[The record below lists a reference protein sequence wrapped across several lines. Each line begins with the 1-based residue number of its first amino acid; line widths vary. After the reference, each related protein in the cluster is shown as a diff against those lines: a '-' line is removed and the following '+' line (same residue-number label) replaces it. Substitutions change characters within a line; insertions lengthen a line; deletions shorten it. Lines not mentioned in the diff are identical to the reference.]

1 MKSSLLFRLFR
12 IRPLFYQVTRLS
24 SRVTHANSFA
34 LRSHTCGE
42 LRKSDVGRKVKLS
55 GWVQFQRLN
64 KFVLLR
70 DAYGV
75 TQLMV
80 PDERLDLLNKVQD
93 IPLESV
99 ISAEGKV
106 SARPP
111 GQANAK
117 QSTGEI
123 EVVVEDFQVLSSST
137 PNLPFTIQESPKVKE
152 SLRLEHR
159 YLQLRHESMQR
170 NIRLRSE
177 IAMKMREF
185 LIRSHG
191 FVDIETPTL
200 FRRTPG
206 GAQEFVVPTRMP
218 GKFYSLVQSP
228 QQFKQ
233 LLMVGGFDRYFQI
246 ARCYRDEGTKPNRQ
260 PEFTQVD
267 IEMSF
272 TTKENIQ
279 RLIEGLLNH
288 VWPEDMGNIPIPFP
302 EMSYK
307 DAMENYGVDKPD
319 TRFGN
324 LLQDITDLTKA
335 SEMSRIFKSSQIAD
349 FTAIAIVFKSS
360 VALISKTAEE
370 SLLTS
375 AKMATNKTQLS
386 FVLIRMEDGGKWKS
400 SLAKKLTQE
409 TMNSVGDRLG
419 ASAGDTI
426 LLGLGPRESL
436 VPSMGKIRLE
446 MASHLETQG
455 VKLRSNSNNF
465 LWVVDFPLF
474 LPSEEVDGGPLQST
488 HHPFTA
494 PHPDDEHLLRSSPLD
509 VRGLHYDLV
518 LNGSEIGGGSI
529 RIHQSEL
536 QEYILKEILQED
548 PTNLHHLLKA
558 LQCGAPPHGGI
569 ALGLDR
575 LMSILCDTNSI
586 RDVIAFP
593 KSLGGKDLMS
603 GAPSSISQKEKE
615 MYHIGTVN
623 NNRSGRGC

>member
-1 MKSSLLFRLFR
+1 MKPSLLFQLFR
-12 IRPLFYQVTRLS
+12 PPFHRVTRLS

-55 GWVQFQRLN
+55 GWVQFQRMN

-75 TQLMV
+75 TQLVV
-80 PDERLDLLNKVQD
+80 PDEKLDVLDK
-93 IPLESV
+93 IRSTPLESV
-99 ISAEGKV
+99 ISANGKV
-106 SARPP
+106 ATRPP
-111 GQANAK
+111 GQDNPN
-117 QSTGEI
+117 QLTGDI
-123 EVVVEDFQVLSSST
+123 EVILDDVEVLSSSIS
-137 PNLPFTIQESPKVKE
+137 NLPFTVQESPKVKE
-152 SLRLEHR
+152 ALRLEHR
-159 YLQLRHESMQR
+159 YLQLRHESLQR

-177 IAMKMREF
+177 IVMKMREF
-185 LIRSHG
+185 LVRHHG

-206 GAQEFVVPTRMP
+206 GAQEFVVPTRTS

-233 LLMVGGFDRYFQI
+233 LLMIGGFDRYFQI

-288 VWPEDMGNIPIPFP
+288 VWPEDMGRIPIPFP
-302 EMSYK
+302 EMTYK
-307 DAMENYGVDKPD
+307 DAMKNYGVDKPD
-319 TRFGN
+319 TRFDV
-324 LLQDITDLTKA
+324 LLQDVTELAKA
-335 SEMSRIFKSSQIAD
+335 SEISRIFGTSEIVD
-349 FTAIAIVFKSS
+349 FAAIALVFKDSA
-360 VALISKTAEE
+360 ALISKSAEQSFLE
-370 SLLTS
+370 S
-375 AKMATNKTQLS
+375 AKMTTGKTNLS
-386 FVLIRMEDGGKWKS
+386 FVLNRIQDGNKWKS

-409 TMNSVGDRLG
+409 TMNSIGDRLG
-419 ASAGDTI
+419 ASAGDVV

-436 VPSMGKIRLE
+436 VPSMGKMRLE
-446 MASHLETQG
+446 VANHLETLG
-455 VKLRSNSNNF
+455 VKLRSNSKNF

-474 LPSEEVDGGPLQST
+474 LPSEELDGGPLQSA

-494 PHPDDEHLLRSSPLD
+494 PHPEDEQLLRSSPLD

-529 RIHQSEL
+529 RIHQSDVQEL
-536 QEYILKEILQED
+536 VLKEIIQED
-548 PTNLHHLLKA
+548 PANLHHLLKA
-558 LQCGAPPHGGI
+558 LSCGAPPHGGI

-575 LMSILCDTNSI
+575 LMSIICDTKSI

-593 KSLGGKDLMS
+593 KSLDGKDLMS
-603 GAPSSISQKEKE
+603 GAPSSISEKEKK
-615 MYHIGTVN
+615 MYHIGAVHN
-623 NNRSGRGC
+623 K

>member
-1 MKSSLLFRLFR
+1 
-12 IRPLFYQVTRLS
+12 
-24 SRVTHANSFA
+24 
-34 LRSHTCGE
+34 
-42 LRKSDVGRKVKLS
+42 
-55 GWVQFQRLN
+55 
-64 KFVLLR
+64 
-70 DAYGV
+70 
-75 TQLMV
+75 
-80 PDERLDLLNKVQD
+80 
-93 IPLESV
+93 
-99 ISAEGKV
+99 
-106 SARPP
+106 
-111 GQANAK
+111 
-117 QSTGEI
+117 
-123 EVVVEDFQVLSSST
+123 
-137 PNLPFTIQESPKVKE
+137 
-152 SLRLEHR
+152 
-159 YLQLRHESMQR
+159 MQR

-177 IAMKMREF
+177 IVMKMREF

-246 ARCYRDEGTKPNRQ
+246 ARCYRDEGTKSDRQ

-288 VWPEDMGNIPIPFP
+288 VWPEDMGNLPIPFP

-324 LLQDITDLTKA
+324 LLQDITDLAKA
-335 SEMSRIFKSSQIAD
+335 NEISRIFHSSQIAD
-349 FTAIAIVFKSS
+349 FAAIAIVFKNSA
-360 VALISKTAEE
+360 ALISKTAED
-370 SLLTS
+370 SLLAS
-375 AKMATNKTQLS
+375 AKMTTNKTQLA

-419 ASAGDTI
+419 VSAGDAI

-446 MASHLETQG
+446 VANHLETRG

-474 LPSEEVDGGPLQST
+474 LPSEELDGGPLQSA

-536 QEYILKEILQED
+536 QEYVLKEILQED

-558 LQCGAPPHGGI
+558 LRCGAPPHGGI

-575 LMSILCDTNSI
+575 LMSILCDANSI

-593 KSLGGKDLMS
+593 KSLDGKDLMS

-623 NNRSGRGC
+623 NNRS